1 MPAEDTVFTV
11 LYDKFMFWSIIVG
24 IFTFGWMFIAML
36 RYRDGVEPVE
46 NMDKYHIE
54 VGSFPVDSHNTK
66 LEVLF
71 YVLPTI
77 LVVWLTMMALASNT
91 AVWQVAEGEDT
102 FEIDIIGKQWFW
114 EYHYTESLTWEDPGT
129 HIDVE
134 WTGNMLMIHAH
145 NTTATNVTIAIDG
158 VETDHAMN
166 TTVGMLTFT
175 GMMFDVELH
184 SKITVFDAEDH
195 LLHTW
200 EHLPVGTILS
210 SAGGEHLLLPCDDV
224 AIMTLHSRPSD
235 ASNPNYVGVQH
246 SFWLPEWGV
255 KEDLVPG
262 LESGTVMYA
271 QPDDLGTFPIRCA
284 EYCGLDHSKM
294 QGQVTVVAPEGE
306 TCEVD
311 TGVKKQHSDS
321 NDSESSNGGGY

>member
-1 MPAEDTVFTV
+1 MPAEDTVFNV
-11 LYDKFMFWSIIVG
+11 LYDKFMFWSIVVG

-77 LVVWLTMMALASNT
+77 IVVWLTMMALASNT
-91 AVWQVAEGEDT
+91 AVWTVEEGEET
-102 FEIDIIGKQWFW
+102 FDIQIVGKQWFW
-114 EYHYTESLTWEDPGT
+114 EFHYTEALTWEDPGT
-129 HIDVE
+129 DIDVD
-134 WTGNMLMIHAH
+134 WTGNMLMVHAH
-145 NTTATNVTIAIDG
+145 NTTATNITIAIDG
-158 VETDHAMN
+158 VETDYELD
-166 TTVGMLTFT
+166 TSVGMLTLMNT
-175 GMMFDVELH
+175 MFDAELH
-184 SKITVFDAEDH
+184 SKITVFDNDDQ

-200 EHLPVGTILS
+200 EHLPIGTILS
-210 SAGGEHLLLPCDDV
+210 TAGGEHLLLPCDKI
-224 AIMTLHSRPSD
+224 AIMNLHSQPSD

-262 LESGTVMYA
+262 LEAGTVMYA
-271 QPDDLGTFPIRCA
+271 QPDDMGTFPIRCA

-294 QGQVTVVAPEGE
+294 QGQVTIVATEGD
-306 TCEVD
+306 TCARD
-311 TGVKKQHSDS
+311 SGVLKS
-321 NDSESSNGGGY
+321 NDGGAY

>member
-1 MPAEDTVFTV
+1 
-11 LYDKFMFWSIIVG
+11 MFWSIVVG

-77 LVVWLTMMALASNT
+77 IVVWLTMMALASNT
-91 AVWQVAEGEDT
+91 AVWTLDENEES
-102 FEIDIIGKQWFW
+102 FDIQIVGKQWFW
-114 EYHYTESLTWEDPGT
+114 EFHYTEALTWEDPGT
-129 HIDVE
+129 DIDVD
-134 WTGNMLMIHAH
+134 WTGNMLMVHAH
-145 NTTATNVTIAIDG
+145 NTTATNITIVIDG
-158 VETDHAMN
+158 VETDYELDASL
-166 TTVGMLTFT
+166 GMLTLMNT
-175 GMMFDVELH
+175 MFDAELH
-184 SKITVFDAEDH
+184 SKITVFDNDDQ

-200 EHLPVGTILS
+200 EHLPIGTILS
-210 SAGGEHLLLPCDDV
+210 TAGGQHLLLPCDKI
-224 AIMTLHSRPSD
+224 AIMNLHSQPSD

-262 LESGTVMYA
+262 LEAGTVMYA
-271 QPDDLGTFPIRCA
+271 QPDDMGTFPIRCA

-294 QGQVTVVAPEGE
+294 QGQVTIVAPEGD
-306 TCEVD
+306 TCEAD
-311 TGVKKQHSDS
+311 TGVKKT
-321 NDSESSNGGGY
+321 NDGGAY

>member
-1 MPAEDTVFTV
+1 MPAEDTVFNV
-11 LYDKFMFWSIIVG
+11 LYDKFMFWSIVVG

-77 LVVWLTMMALASNT
+77 IVVWLTMMALASNT
-91 AVWQVAEGEDT
+91 AVWTVEEGEET
-102 FEIDIIGKQWFW
+102 FDIQIVGKQWFW
-114 EYHYTESLTWEDPGT
+114 EFHYTEALTWEDPGT
-129 HIDVE
+129 DIDVE
-134 WTGNMLMIHAH
+134 WTGNMLMVHAH
-145 NTTATNVTIAIDG
+145 NTTATNITIAIDG
-158 VETDHAMN
+158 VETDYELD
-166 TTVGMLTFT
+166 TSVGMLTLMNT
-175 GMMFDVELH
+175 MFDAELH
-184 SKITVFDAEDH
+184 SKITVFDNDDQ

-200 EHLPVGTILS
+200 EHLPIGTILS
-210 SAGGEHLLLPCDDV
+210 TAGGEHLLLPCDKI
-224 AIMTLHSRPSD
+224 AIMNLHSQPSD

-262 LESGTVMYA
+262 LEAGTVMYA
-271 QPDDLGTFPIRCA
+271 QPDDMGTFPIRCA

-294 QGQVTVVAPEGE
+294 QGQVTIVATEGD
-306 TCEVD
+306 TCARD
-311 TGVKKQHSDS
+311 SGVLKS
-321 NDSESSNGGGY
+321 NDGGAY

>member
-1 MPAEDTVFTV
+1 MPAEDTVFNV
-11 LYDKFMFWSIIVG
+11 LYDKFMFWSIVVG

-77 LVVWLTMMALASNT
+77 IVVWLTMMALASNT
-91 AVWQVAEGEDT
+91 AVWTLDENEES
-102 FEIDIIGKQWFW
+102 FDIQIVGKQWFW
-114 EYHYTESLTWEDPGT
+114 EFHYTEALTWEDPGT
-129 HIDVE
+129 DIDVD
-134 WTGNMLMIHAH
+134 WTGNMLMVHAH
-145 NTTATNVTIAIDG
+145 NTTATNITIAIDG
-158 VETDHAMN
+158 VETDYELDASL
-166 TTVGMLTFT
+166 GMLTLMNT
-175 GMMFDVELH
+175 MFDAELH
-184 SKITVFDAEDH
+184 SKITVFDNDDQ

-200 EHLPVGTILS
+200 EHLPIGTILS
-210 SAGGEHLLLPCDDV
+210 TAGGQHLLLPCDKI
-224 AIMTLHSRPSD
+224 AIMNLHSQPSD

-262 LESGTVMYA
+262 LEAGTVMYA
-271 QPDDLGTFPIRCA
+271 QPDDMGTFPIRCA

-294 QGQVTVVAPEGE
+294 QGQVTIVAPEGD
-306 TCEVD
+306 TCEAD
-311 TGVKKQHSDS
+311 TGVKKTD
-321 NDSESSNGGGY
+321 NGGAY

>member
-1 MPAEDTVFTV
+1 MPAEDTVFNV
-11 LYDKFMFWSIIVG
+11 LYDKFMFWSIVVG

-77 LVVWLTMMALASNT
+77 IVVWLTMMALASNT
-91 AVWQVAEGEDT
+91 AVWTLNENEES
-102 FEIDIIGKQWFW
+102 FDIQIVGKQWFW
-114 EYHYTESLTWEDPGT
+114 EFHYTEALTWEDPGT
-129 HIDVE
+129 DIDVD
-134 WTGNMLMIHAH
+134 WTGNMLMVHAH
-145 NTTATNVTIAIDG
+145 NTTATNITIAIDG
-158 VETDHAMN
+158 VETDYELDASL
-166 TTVGMLTFT
+166 GMLTLMNT
-175 GMMFDVELH
+175 MFDAELH
-184 SKITVFDAEDH
+184 SKITVFDNDDQ

-200 EHLPVGTILS
+200 EHLPIGTILS
-210 SAGGEHLLLPCDDV
+210 TAGGQHLLLPCDKI
-224 AIMTLHSRPSD
+224 AIMNLHSQPSD

-262 LESGTVMYA
+262 LEAGTVMYA
-271 QPDDLGTFPIRCA
+271 QPDDMGTFPIRCA

-294 QGQVTVVAPEGE
+294 QGQVTIVATEGD

-311 TGVKKQHSDS
+311 TGVKKT
-321 NDSESSNGGGY
+321 NNGGAY

>member
-1 MPAEDTVFTV
+1 MPAEDTVFNV
-11 LYDKFMFWSIIVG
+11 LYDKFMFWSIVVG

-77 LVVWLTMMALASNT
+77 IVVWLTMMALASNT
-91 AVWQVAEGEDT
+91 AVWTLNENEES
-102 FEIDIIGKQWFW
+102 FDIQIVGKQWFW
-114 EYHYTESLTWEDPGT
+114 EFHYTEALTWEDPGT
-129 HIDVE
+129 DIDVD
-134 WTGNMLMIHAH
+134 WTGNMLMVHAH
-145 NTTATNVTIAIDG
+145 NTTATNITIAIDG
-158 VETDHAMN
+158 VETDYELDASL
-166 TTVGMLTFT
+166 GMLTLMNT
-175 GMMFDVELH
+175 MFDAELH
-184 SKITVFDAEDH
+184 SKITVFDNDDQ

-200 EHLPVGTILS
+200 EHLPIGTILS
-210 SAGGEHLLLPCDDV
+210 TAGGEHLLLPCDKI
-224 AIMTLHSRPSD
+224 AIMNLHSQPSD

-262 LESGTVMYA
+262 LEAGTVMYA
-271 QPDDLGTFPIRCA
+271 QPDDMGTFPIRCA

-294 QGQVTVVAPEGE
+294 QGQVTIVATEGD
-306 TCEVD
+306 TCARD
-311 TGVKKQHSDS
+311 SGVLKS
-321 NDSESSNGGGY
+321 NDGGAY

>member
-1 MPAEDTVFTV
+1 MPAEDTVFNV
-11 LYDKFMFWSIIVG
+11 LYDKFMFWSIVVG

-77 LVVWLTMMALASNT
+77 IVVWLTMMALASNT
-91 AVWQVAEGEDT
+91 AVWTVDEGEET
-102 FEIDIIGKQWFW
+102 FDIQIVGKQWFW
-114 EYHYTESLTWEDPGT
+114 EFHYTEALTWEDPGT
-129 HIDVE
+129 DIDVE
-134 WTGNMLMIHAH
+134 WTGNMLMVHAH
-145 NTTATNVTIAIDG
+145 NTTATNITIAIDG
-158 VETDHAMN
+158 VETDYELD
-166 TTVGMLTFT
+166 TSVGMLTLMNT
-175 GMMFDVELH
+175 MFDAELH
-184 SKITVFDAEDH
+184 SKITVFDNDDQ

-200 EHLPVGTILS
+200 EHLPIGTILS
-210 SAGGEHLLLPCDDV
+210 TAGGEHLLLPCDKI
-224 AIMTLHSRPSD
+224 AIMNLHSQPSD

-262 LESGTVMYA
+262 LEAGTVMYA
-271 QPDDLGTFPIRCA
+271 QPDDMGTFPIRCA

-294 QGQVTVVAPEGE
+294 QGQVTIVATEGD
-306 TCEVD
+306 TCARD
-311 TGVKKQHSDS
+311 SGVLKS
-321 NDSESSNGGGY
+321 NDGGAY

>member
-1 MPAEDTVFTV
+1 MPAEDTVFNV
-11 LYDKFMFWSIIVG
+11 LYDKFMFWSIVVG

-77 LVVWLTMMALASNT
+77 IVVWLTMMALASNT
-91 AVWQVAEGEDT
+91 AVWTLDENEES
-102 FEIDIIGKQWFW
+102 FDIQIVGKQWFW
-114 EYHYTESLTWEDPGT
+114 EFHYTEALTWEDPGT
-129 HIDVE
+129 DIDVD
-134 WTGNMLMIHAH
+134 WTGNMLMVHAH
-145 NTTATNVTIAIDG
+145 NTTATNITIAIDG
-158 VETDHAMN
+158 VETDYELDASL
-166 TTVGMLTFT
+166 GMLTLMNT
-175 GMMFDVELH
+175 MFDAELH
-184 SKITVFDAEDH
+184 SKITVFDNDDQ

-200 EHLPVGTILS
+200 EHLPIGTILS
-210 SAGGEHLLLPCDDV
+210 TAGGEHLLLPCDKI
-224 AIMTLHSRPSD
+224 AIMNLHSQPSD

-262 LESGTVMYA
+262 LEAGTVMYA
-271 QPDDLGTFPIRCA
+271 QPDDMGTFPIRCA

-294 QGQVTVVAPEGE
+294 QGQVTIVAPEGD
-306 TCEVD
+306 TCEAD
-311 TGVKKQHSDS
+311 TGVKKTD
-321 NDSESSNGGGY
+321 NGGAY

>member
-1 MPAEDTVFTV
+1 MPAEDTVFNV
-11 LYDKFMFWSIIVG
+11 LYDKFMFWSIVVG

-71 YVLPTI
+71 YVLPTVI
-77 LVVWLTMMALASNT
+77 VVWLTMMALASNT
-91 AVWQVAEGEDT
+91 AVWSVKENEPT
-102 FEIDIIGKQWFW
+102 YNIDIVGKQWFW
-114 EYHYTESLTWEDPGT
+114 EFHYTEALTWEDPGT
-129 HIDVE
+129 GIDVD
-134 WTGNMLMIHAH
+134 WQGNMLMVHAQ
-145 NTTATNVTIAIDG
+145 NTTGVNVTVAIDG
-158 VETDHAMN
+158 VEADYQLNAS
-166 TTVGMLTFT
+166 T
-175 GMMFDVELH
+175 GMFALSGVMFDVELH
-184 SKITVFDAEDH
+184 SKVTVVDADEN

-210 SAGGEHLLLPCDDV
+210 SAGGQHLILPCDK
-224 AIMTLHSRPSD
+224 ISILSLHSRPSD

-262 LESGTVMYA
+262 LEAGTVMYA

-284 EYCGLDHSKM
+284 EYCGMDHSKM
-294 QGQVTVVAPEGE
+294 QGNVDIVATEGE
-306 TCEVD
+306 TCEKD
-311 TGVKKQHSDS
+311 TGVKKQ
-321 NDSESSNGGGY
+321 SSQDGEAANGGGY

>member
-1 MPAEDTVFTV
+1 MPAEDTVFNV

-46 NMDKYHIE
+46 NMEKYHIE

-77 LVVWLTMMALASNT
+77 IVVWLTMMALASNT
-91 AVWQVAEGEDT
+91 AVWTVDDDAETFDIQVV
-102 FEIDIIGKQWFW
+102 GKQWFW
-114 EYHYTESLTWEDPGT
+114 EFHYTESLTWEDPGT
-129 HIDVE
+129 GIDVE
-134 WTGNMLMIHAH
+134 WGGDMLMVHAH
-145 NTTATNVTIAIDG
+145 NTAATNVTIAIDG
-158 VETDHAMN
+158 VETDYQIDAS
-166 TTVGMLTFT
+166 TGMLKIIIDDDPVI
-175 GMMFDVELH
+175 GNFDVENH
-184 SKITVFDAEDH
+184 SKITVFDGDDS

-210 SAGGEHLLLPCDDV
+210 TAGGEHMLLPCDKIAV
-224 AIMTLHSRPSD
+224 MNLHSQPSD

-262 LESGTVMYA
+262 LEAGTVMYA

-294 QGQVTVVAPEGE
+294 VGQVTIVAPEGDN
-306 TCEVD
+306 CEVD
-311 TGVKKQHSDS
+311 TGVKKTQSDS
-321 NDSESSNGGGY
+321 DGGGY

>member
-1 MPAEDTVFTV
+1 MPAEDTVFNV
-11 LYDKFMFWSIIVG
+11 LYDKFMFWSIVVG

-77 LVVWLTMMALASNT
+77 IVVWLTMMALASNT
-91 AVWQVAEGEDT
+91 AVWTVEEGEET
-102 FEIDIIGKQWFW
+102 FDIQIVGKQWFW
-114 EYHYTESLTWEDPGT
+114 EFHYTEALTWEDPGT
-129 HIDVE
+129 DIDVD
-134 WTGNMLMIHAH
+134 WTGNMLMVHAH
-145 NTTATNVTIAIDG
+145 NTTATNITIAIDG
-158 VETDHAMN
+158 VETDYELDASM
-166 TTVGMLTFT
+166 GMLTLMNT
-175 GMMFDVELH
+175 MFDAELH
-184 SKITVFDAEDH
+184 SKITVFDNDDQ

-200 EHLPVGTILS
+200 EHLPIGTILS
-210 SAGGEHLLLPCDDV
+210 TAGGEHLLLPCDKI
-224 AIMTLHSRPSD
+224 AIMNLHSQPSD

-262 LESGTVMYA
+262 LEAGTVMYA
-271 QPDDLGTFPIRCA
+271 QPDDMGTFPIRCA

-294 QGQVTVVAPEGE
+294 QGQVTIVATEGD
-306 TCEVD
+306 TCARD
-311 TGVKKQHSDS
+311 SGVLKS
-321 NDSESSNGGGY
+321 NDGGAY

>member
-1 MPAEDTVFTV
+1 MPAEDTVFNV
-11 LYDKFMFWSIIVG
+11 LYDKFMFWSIVVG

-77 LVVWLTMMALASNT
+77 IVVWLTMMALASNT
-91 AVWQVAEGEDT
+91 AVWTVDEGEET
-102 FEIDIIGKQWFW
+102 FDIQIVGKQWFW
-114 EYHYTESLTWEDPGT
+114 EFHYTEALTWEDPGT
-129 HIDVE
+129 DIDVD
-134 WTGNMLMIHAH
+134 WTGNMLMVHAH
-145 NTTATNVTIAIDG
+145 NTTATNITIAIDG
-158 VETDHAMN
+158 VETDYELDASL
-166 TTVGMLTFT
+166 GMLTLMNT
-175 GMMFDVELH
+175 MFDAELH
-184 SKITVFDAEDH
+184 SKITVFDNDDQ

-200 EHLPVGTILS
+200 EHLPIGTILS
-210 SAGGEHLLLPCDDV
+210 TAGGEHLLLPCDKI
-224 AIMTLHSRPSD
+224 AIMNLHSQPSD

-262 LESGTVMYA
+262 LEAGTVMYA
-271 QPDDLGTFPIRCA
+271 QPDDMGTFPIRCA

-294 QGQVTVVAPEGE
+294 QGQVTIVATEGD
-306 TCEVD
+306 TCARD
-311 TGVKKQHSDS
+311 SGVLKS
-321 NDSESSNGGGY
+321 NDGGAY

>member
-1 MPAEDTVFTV
+1 
-11 LYDKFMFWSIIVG
+11 MFWSIVVG

-77 LVVWLTMMALASNT
+77 IVVWLTMMALASNT
-91 AVWQVAEGEDT
+91 AVWTLDENEES
-102 FEIDIIGKQWFW
+102 FDIQIVGKQWFW
-114 EYHYTESLTWEDPGT
+114 EFHYTEALTWEDPGT
-129 HIDVE
+129 DIDVD
-134 WTGNMLMIHAH
+134 WTGNMLMVHAH
-145 NTTATNVTIAIDG
+145 NTTATNITIAIDG
-158 VETDHAMN
+158 VETDYELDASL
-166 TTVGMLTFT
+166 GMLTLMNT
-175 GMMFDVELH
+175 MFDAELH
-184 SKITVFDAEDH
+184 SKITVFDNDDQ

-200 EHLPVGTILS
+200 EHLPIGTILS
-210 SAGGEHLLLPCDDV
+210 TAGGQHLLLPCDKI
-224 AIMTLHSRPSD
+224 AIMNLHSQPSD

-262 LESGTVMYA
+262 LEAGTVMYA
-271 QPDDLGTFPIRCA
+271 QPDDMGTFPIRCA

-294 QGQVTVVAPEGE
+294 QGQVTIVATEGD
-306 TCEVD
+306 TCEAD
-311 TGVKKQHSDS
+311 TGVKKT
-321 NDSESSNGGGY
+321 NNGGAY

>member
-1 MPAEDTVFTV
+1 MPAEDTVFNV
-11 LYDKFMFWSIIVG
+11 LYDKFMFWSIVVG

-77 LVVWLTMMALASNT
+77 IVVWLTMMALASNT
-91 AVWQVAEGEDT
+91 AVWSVDENEPT
-102 FEIDIIGKQWFW
+102 YNIDIVGKQWFW
-114 EYHYTESLTWEDPGT
+114 EFHYTEALTWEDPGT
-129 HIDVE
+129 GIDVD
-134 WTGNMLMIHAH
+134 WQGNMLMVHAQ
-145 NTTATNVTIAIDG
+145 NTTGVNVTVAIDG
-158 VETDHAMN
+158 VETDYQLNAS
-166 TTVGMLTFT
+166 T
-175 GMMFDVELH
+175 GMFALSGVMFDVELH
-184 SKITVFDAEDH
+184 SKVTVVDADEN
-195 LLHTW
+195 LIHTW

-210 SAGGEHLLLPCDDV
+210 SAGGQHLILPCDK
-224 AIMTLHSRPSD
+224 ISILSLHSRPSD

-262 LESGTVMYA
+262 LEAGTVMYA

-294 QGQVTVVAPEGE
+294 QGNVDIVATEGE
-306 TCEVD
+306 TCEED
-311 TGVKKQHSDS
+311 TGVKKQ
-321 NDSESSNGGGY
+321 SSQDGEAANGGGY

>member
-1 MPAEDTVFTV
+1 MPAEDTVFNV
-11 LYDKFMFWSIIVG
+11 LYDKFMFWSIVVG

-71 YVLPTI
+71 YVLPTVI
-77 LVVWLTMMALASNT
+77 VVWLTMMALASNT
-91 AVWQVAEGEDT
+91 AVWSVKENEPT
-102 FEIDIIGKQWFW
+102 YNIDIVGKQWFW
-114 EYHYTESLTWEDPGT
+114 EFHYTEALTWEDPGT
-129 HIDVE
+129 GIDVD
-134 WTGNMLMIHAH
+134 WQGNMLMVHAQ
-145 NTTATNVTIAIDG
+145 NTTGVNVTVAIDG
-158 VETDHAMN
+158 VETDYQLNAS
-166 TTVGMLTFT
+166 T
-175 GMMFDVELH
+175 GMFALSGVMFDVELH
-184 SKITVFDAEDH
+184 SKVTVVDADEN

-210 SAGGEHLLLPCDDV
+210 SAGGQHLILPCDK
-224 AIMTLHSRPSD
+224 ISILSLHSRPSD

-262 LESGTVMYA
+262 LEAGTVMYA

-284 EYCGLDHSKM
+284 EYCGMDHSKM
-294 QGQVTVVAPEGE
+294 QGNVDIVATEGE
-306 TCEVD
+306 TCEKD
-311 TGVKKQHSDS
+311 TGVKKQ
-321 NDSESSNGGGY
+321 SSQDGEAANGGGY

>member
-1 MPAEDTVFTV
+1 
-11 LYDKFMFWSIIVG
+11 MFWSIVVG

-77 LVVWLTMMALASNT
+77 IVVWLTMMALASNT
-91 AVWQVAEGEDT
+91 AVWTLDENEES
-102 FEIDIIGKQWFW
+102 FDIQIVGKQWFW
-114 EYHYTESLTWEDPGT
+114 EFHYTEALTWEDPGT
-129 HIDVE
+129 DIDVD
-134 WTGNMLMIHAH
+134 WTGNMLMVHAH
-145 NTTATNVTIAIDG
+145 NTTATNITIAIDG
-158 VETDHAMN
+158 VETDYELDASL
-166 TTVGMLTFT
+166 GMLTLMNT
-175 GMMFDVELH
+175 MFDAELH
-184 SKITVFDAEDH
+184 SKITVFDNDDQ

-200 EHLPVGTILS
+200 EHLPIGTILS
-210 SAGGEHLLLPCDDV
+210 TAGGQHLLLPCDKI
-224 AIMTLHSRPSD
+224 AIMNLHSQPSD

-262 LESGTVMYA
+262 LEAGTVMYA
-271 QPDDLGTFPIRCA
+271 QPDDMGTFPIRCA

-294 QGQVTVVAPEGE
+294 QGQVTIVAPEGD
-306 TCEVD
+306 TCEAD
-311 TGVKKQHSDS
+311 TGVKKT
-321 NDSESSNGGGY
+321 NNGGAY

>member
-1 MPAEDTVFTV
+1 MPAEDTVFNV
-11 LYDKFMFWSIIVG
+11 LYDKFMFWSIVVG

-77 LVVWLTMMALASNT
+77 IVVWLTMMALSSNT
-91 AVWQVAEGEDT
+91 AVWTPEEGEET
-102 FEIDIIGKQWFW
+102 FDIQIVGKQWFW
-114 EYHYTESLTWEDPGT
+114 EFHYTEALTWEDPGT
-129 HIDVE
+129 DIDVE
-134 WTGNMLMIHAH
+134 WTGNMLMVHAH
-145 NTTATNVTIAIDG
+145 NTTATNITIAIDG
-158 VETDHAMN
+158 VDTDYELD
-166 TTVGMLTFT
+166 TSVGMLTLMNT
-175 GMMFDVELH
+175 MFDAELH
-184 SKITVFDAEDH
+184 SKITVFDNEDQ

-200 EHLPVGTILS
+200 EHLPIGTILS
-210 SAGGEHLLLPCDDV
+210 TAGGEHLLLPCDKV
-224 AIMTLHSRPSD
+224 AIMNLHSQPSD

-262 LESGTVMYA
+262 LEAGTVMYA
-271 QPDDLGTFPIRCA
+271 QPDDMGTFPIRCA

-294 QGQVTVVAPEGE
+294 QGQVTIVAPEGD
-306 TCEVD
+306 TCARD
-311 TGVKKQHSDS
+311 SGVLKS
-321 NDSESSNGGGY
+321 NDGGAY

>member
-1 MPAEDTVFTV
+1 
-11 LYDKFMFWSIIVG
+11 MFWSIVVG

-77 LVVWLTMMALASNT
+77 IVVWLTMMALASNT
-91 AVWQVAEGEDT
+91 AVWTLDENEES
-102 FEIDIIGKQWFW
+102 FDIQIVGKQWFW
-114 EYHYTESLTWEDPGT
+114 EFHYTEALTWEDPGT
-129 HIDVE
+129 DIDVD
-134 WTGNMLMIHAH
+134 WTGNMLMVHAH
-145 NTTATNVTIAIDG
+145 NTTATNITIAIDG
-158 VETDHAMN
+158 VETDYELDASL
-166 TTVGMLTFT
+166 GMLTLMNT
-175 GMMFDVELH
+175 MFDAELH
-184 SKITVFDAEDH
+184 SKITVFDNDDQ

-200 EHLPVGTILS
+200 EHLPIGTILS
-210 SAGGEHLLLPCDDV
+210 TAGGQHLLLPCDKI
-224 AIMTLHSRPSD
+224 AIMNLHSQPSD

-262 LESGTVMYA
+262 LEAGTVMYA
-271 QPDDLGTFPIRCA
+271 QPDDMGTFPIRCA

-294 QGQVTVVAPEGE
+294 QGQVTIVAPEGD
-306 TCEVD
+306 TCEAD
-311 TGVKKQHSDS
+311 TGVKKTD
-321 NDSESSNGGGY
+321 NGGAY